1 VLNLEPAARQVAEIV
16 KGIGDGQ
23 LAAPTPCEYYS
34 VGDLLDHFMGL
45 TVAFRDAATKAS
57 LESGYKSVPP
67 DSPDNRPSV
76 ANLDPDWRNLLP
88 QRLDDLAAAWQQPSA
103 WQGMAQAGGVTM
115 PAELMALVATN
126 ELVVHGWDLAA
137 ATGQAFDADTAN
149 LQAAY
154 EFAELSA
161 KDGEDRAGLFGPVI
175 EIPGD
180 APLLDRLLG
189 LTGRNP
195 GWTAK

>member
-1 VLNLEPAARQVAEIV
+1 MLNLEPAARQVAEIV
-16 KGIGDGQ
+16 KGIGEGQ
-23 LAAPTPCEYYS
+23 LAGPTPCEYYS

-45 TVAFRDAATKAS
+45 TIAFRDAATKAS
-57 LESGYKSVPP
+57 LEPGYDSVPP
-67 DSPDNRPSV
+67 TAPEKRPSA
-76 ANLDPDWRNLLP
+76 ANLNPDWRNLLP
-88 QRLDDLAAAWQQPSA
+88 RRLDDLAAAWQNPSA

-115 PAELMALVATN
+115 PAELMGLVATN
-126 ELVVHGWDLAA
+126 ELVVHGWELAA
-137 ATGQAFDADTAN
+137 ATGQTFEADTAN

-161 KDGEDRAGLFGPVI
+161 QEGEDRDGLFGPVI
-175 EIPGD
+175 EIPAD

-195 GWTAK
+195 GWIPK